1 MPKKYKICFIDDDGV
16 YKFFMKKV
24 IKIKKLTP
32 EDYVMSFDDGDQ
44 AYNFIN
50 SNKENSD
57 KLPDL
62 IFLDINMPV
71 MDGFQFIEE
80 YTKIRSQIHK
90 KITVFMVTSSIDPS
104 DLERSKKY
112 SEISAYITKPIKA
125 ETLQEIIDS
134 LE

>member
-24 IKIKKLTP
+24 IKIKKLTL
-32 EDYVMSFDDGDQ
+32 EENVMSFDDGEQ
-44 AYNFIN
+44 AYNFLN
-50 SNKENSD
+50 KNKENLEE
-57 KLPDL
+57 LPDL

-80 YTKIRSQIHK
+80 YTKIIGQINK
-90 KITVFMVTSSIDPS
+90 KIIVFMVTSSIDPS
-104 DLERSKKY
+104 DFERSKKY

-125 ETLQEIIDS
+125 ETLQQIIDS